1 MVRYR
6 ARGGDKVVTSQI
18 SREIVE
24 DVERLLRTVGQII
37 KKRGREILSDFEIT
51 PPQFDALLILIQN
64 GVLTIGELG
73 EKMYL
78 ACSTAT
84 DLVDRMER
92 NGLVMR
98 ERDALDRRVIR
109 LRVLDRG
116 HQMLAEVMAAR
127 KRYLSEVLVK
137 VSPEENRAM
146 IVALTHLSELMAQ
159 EEVS

>member
-1 MVRYR
+1 M
-6 ARGGDKVVTSQI
+6 VTSQI

-127 KRYLSEVLVK
+127 KRYLAEVLVK

>member
-1 MVRYR
+1 M
-6 ARGGDKVVTSQI
+6 VTSQI